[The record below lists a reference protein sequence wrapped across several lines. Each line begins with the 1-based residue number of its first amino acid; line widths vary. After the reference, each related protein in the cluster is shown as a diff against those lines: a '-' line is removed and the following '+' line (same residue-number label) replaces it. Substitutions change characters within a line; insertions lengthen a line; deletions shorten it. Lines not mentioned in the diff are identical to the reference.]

1 MMEMAKT
8 RVRDINTAYD
18 RIKQARGFV

>member
-1 MMEMAKT
+1 MEVAKN
-8 RVRDINTAYD
+8 RVREINTAYD